1 MPEVRTSHLE
11 EGRAHG
17 ACALRTR
24 SVHGLQVPALRRGHR
39 SATTIPTTANE
50 IAKCFIHINV
60 RRENKMKELNI
71 RKPLEPIDD
80 NAECK
85 LAYELLLEK
94 YEALEHDRMMTSV
107 GFGEEYPPELCSR
120 AEAYAQEREDYNQ
133 RFAGH
138 IETIEMVKAKI
149 KRLNAESKA
158 KQKEYEA
165 NVAKMEQKLKEKW
178 PNGEPDFNDLERY
191 GEWANDQF
199 ELMRLQQDNPMVK
212 TLSETSEEESKF
224 KELQDEANA
233 RFEYVAKHLTPGEK
247 WLSDE
252 EVAQR
257 ENGKEV

>member
-1 MPEVRTSHLE
+1 
-11 EGRAHG
+11 
-17 ACALRTR
+17 
-24 SVHGLQVPALRRGHR
+24 
-39 SATTIPTTANE
+39 
-50 IAKCFIHINV
+50 
-60 RRENKMKELNI
+60 MKELII

-85 LAYELLLEK
+85 QAYELLLEK
-94 YEALEHDRMMTSV
+94 YEALEHDRIMTSV

-138 IETIEMVKAKI
+138 LETIEMVRAKI
-149 KRLNAESKA
+149 TRLEAESEA

-178 PNGEPDFNDLERY
+178 PNGKPDSNDFERY
-191 GEWANDQF
+191 GEWLDDQF
-199 ELMRLQQDNPMVK
+199 ALSRLQRDDPTIRMYR
-212 TLSETSEEESKF
+212 ETRSEEEKF
-224 KELQDEANA
+224 KEIEDEANA
-233 RFEYVAKHLTPGEK
+233 RFEYVAKHLTPGGK

-257 ENGKEV
+257 EKGKEV